1 MAPVMAVILT
11 QALDRE
17 MTVGPKLLTGE
28 AKDPDEPFAC
38 DQHVCRPL
46 QKLLI

>member
-17 MTVGPKLLTGE
+17 MTVGPKLLTGD
-28 AKDPDEPFAC
+28 AKD
-38 DQHVCRPL
+38 L
-46 QKLLI
+46 QMSHLLVISMCVGLYRSF